1 MAVAI
6 QPVLRPS
13 YNPYYGRVT
22 MCITA
27 VVHQLKFQNIITFL
41 SSTQQ
46 QKERIKVGIKNK
58 GMCKA
63 KL

>member
-1 MAVAI
+1 MAVAV

-13 YNPYYGRVT
+13 YYPYYGRIT
-22 MCITA
+22 MCTTV
-27 VVHQLKFQNIITFL
+27 VVHQLKFKNNITFL
-41 SSTQQ
+41 SSTQK